1 MIARITAVVVEVAGD
16 KRGAGPTDPGGTADY
31 GGWSPGYA

>member
-1 MIARITAVVVEVAGD
+1 MAVEVVGE
-16 KRGAGPTDPGGTADY
+16 KRGAGLVDPGGTADY